1 MSASCKTTRRSIYH
15 SIYPRWMF
23 SHYSL
28 SRTFFFKKGLPLSSA
43 LFLLHFYI
51 SNHSLCLGFL
61 PHKINTRINA
71 HSNAKERRERKTT
84 TTDDRWEWFFYLSF
98 GCSSSSSSSI
108 TRLKNNIFESL
119 FSSSRRE
126 NNGRQNKKELNEEGR
141 RFSSASSCL
150 LLRRVRNKSCE
161 KRSTL

>member
-1 MSASCKTTRRSIYH
+1 MSASCKTTWRSIQCTH
-15 SIYPRWMF
+15 IRAECLSTRPF
-23 SHYSL
+23 PSLFLSKGCL
-28 SRTFFFKKGLPLSSA
+28 SRLLKFFIFTR
-43 LFLLHFYI
+43 
-51 SNHSLCLGFL
+51 HSLWLGFL

-108 TRLKNNIFESL
+108 THLKNNIFESL

-126 NNGRQNKKELNEEGR
+126 NNGRQNKKEFNEEGR

-150 LLRRVRNKSCE
+150 LLRRARNKSCE